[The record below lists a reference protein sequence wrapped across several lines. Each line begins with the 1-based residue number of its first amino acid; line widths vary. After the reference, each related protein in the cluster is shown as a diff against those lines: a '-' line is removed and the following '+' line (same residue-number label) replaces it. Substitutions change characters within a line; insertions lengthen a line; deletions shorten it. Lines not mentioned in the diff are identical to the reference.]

1 MLNVDKYLAHIPLEI
16 KKRNQKF
23 IQIRCPICGD
33 SSSNRYRA
41 RGFILLN
48 KDEPYYNCFNECGN
62 MSFYNFLDFFDTQLA
77 KEYYKDTRLRRQQ
90 LENNSSNEIKNLF
103 NTDVNIEEILEDNI
117 HNPLELDY
125 KYYDRAYYKKT
136 INEVQVEYDYEL
148 KELPEEAIEYLENE
162 RGFTKEDYEDY
173 RFVEETNDI
182 VIPYFLDKS
191 KNIIYGM
198 QMRNLYEKVFHN
210 NFFSN
215 SFKISNLE
223 NIINLPKGSVVYVFE
238 GEFDRKSCNIKN
250 SIAVLGS
257 KLSSKAFNMLK
268 GFKFVFCGDADNE
281 GIKKSFYYAKQG
293 WDILVHDLL
302 FLEIKDFNKA
312 LSSGFTKEQ
321 ITEYILE
328 NVKGPTR
335 ALIELRKFPI

>member
-1 MLNVDKYLAHIPLEI
+1 MLNIDKYISHLPLDI

-23 IQIRCPICGD
+23 INIRCPICGD
-33 SSSNRYRA
+33 SSSNRFKA

-62 MSFYNFLDFFDTQLA
+62 ISFYNFLDFFDSQLA

-90 LENNSSNEIKNLF
+90 LKGNNSKEIKKLF
-103 NTDVNIEEILEDNI
+103 DTEIDMEKILEDEI
-117 HNPLELDY
+117 YNPLELDY
-125 KYYDRAYYKKT
+125 KIYNRAYYKKT
-136 INEVQVEYDYEL
+136 VNDVQVEYDYEL
-148 KELPEEAIEYLENE
+148 KELPEEAIRYLEEE
-162 RGFTKEDYEDY
+162 RGFTKDDYKDY
-173 RFVEETNDI
+173 KFVEETNDI
-182 VIPYFLDKS
+182 TIPYFLDKS

-210 NFFSN
+210 NFFNN

-223 NIINLPKGSVVYVFE
+223 NIIHLPKGSVIYVFE
-238 GEFDRKSCNIKN
+238 GEFDRKSTNLEN

-257 KLSSKAFNMLK
+257 KLSIEAFNMLK
-268 GFKFVFCGDADNE
+268 GFKFVFCGDADKE

-302 FLEIKDFNKA
+302 FLEMKDFNKA
-312 LSSGFTKEQ
+312 LEQGFTKEQ
-321 ITEYILE
+321 ITNYILE

-335 ALIELRKFPI
+335 ALIELRKFPL